1 MNARDHAVRTER
13 LPLVFAS
20 IGAAVALVAGVVV
33 GEGWIIGLVAGLGP
47 IRAFLVVAAV
57 SCAGSC
63 LIAFAF
69 DESEAKRGALP
80 LVARI
85 RRWIADKRADVERRT
100 AALANVSAVLALV
113 LLSVTVGPFLTA
125 VAVKLRG
132 GKPRGDYAL
141 CVASSVIFSAVWVSI
156 YWGGV
161 TAVRQVFRG

>member
-1 MNARDHAVRTER
+1 MRARDHAARAGR

-20 IGAAVALVAGVVV
+20 IGAAAAVVAGVVV

-47 IRAFLVVAAV
+47 LRAFLVVVAV

-69 DESEAKRGALP
+69 DEGEAKRGALP
-80 LVARI
+80 VVARI
-85 RRWIADKRADVERRT
+85 RRWIADKRAGVEKRT
-100 AALANVSAVLALV
+100 AALANMSAVLAFV

-132 GKPRGDYAL
+132 GESRADYAL
-141 CVASSVIFSAVWVSI
+141 CVIASVIFSAVWVSI

-161 TAVRQVFRG
+161 TAVRQVFWG

>member
-1 MNARDHAVRTER
+1 VRAGR

-20 IGAAVALVAGVVV
+20 LGAAAAVVAGFVL

-47 IRAFLVVAAV
+47 LRAFLVVAAV
-57 SCAGSC
+57 SSAGSC

-100 AALANVSAVLALV
+100 AALANVSAVLAFL
-113 LLSVTVGPFLTA
+113 LLSVSVGPFLTA
-125 VAVKLRG
+125 VAVKLRDG
-132 GKPRGDYAL
+132 EPRVDYAL
-141 CVASSVIFSAVWVSI
+141 CVVSSVIFSAVWVSI

-161 TAVRQVFRG
+161 AAVRQVFRG